1 MTTRPRGPVVFDRE
15 DASTPPPDPAAA
27 PPVRDADAP
36 MPEGR
41 AMQIAARLGARPMSG
56 PARLFWSAAVAF
68 AAFVLSLALWD
79 YVTGLLARVP
89 LLGGAAALLAGL
101 AALGAL
107 LLVLRELVA
116 LRRLRRVDTL
126 RGQAEAA
133 LSGDDAAAARAVVA
147 ALDRLYAPRRELAA
161 GRARLSARGAEVFD
175 ANGLIEMAERDLLA
189 PLDAAARLEIELAA
203 RQVATATA
211 LVPMPLADVVA
222 ALLANL
228 RMIRRIAELYG
239 GLAGTIGSWR
249 LTRAVLAHLLA
260 TGLLAAGDDLVSSVA
275 GGGILSKVSRRFGE
289 GVVNG
294 ALTARVGIAAMEL
307 CRPLPF
313 RALPAPR
320 VTRLVQRAL
329 TGLFDRGERGAPAP
343 D

>member
-1 MTTRPRGPVVFDRE
+1 MTTRLRGPVVFDRE
-15 DASTPPPDPAAA
+15 DMAAPDPAQA
-27 PPVRDADAP
+27 PPVVDADTP
-36 MPEGR
+36 LPEGR
-41 AMQIAARLGARPMSG
+41 AMRLAARLGARRMSG
-56 PARLFWSAAVAF
+56 PARLFWSAAGAF
-68 AAFVLSLALWD
+68 AAFALSLALWD
-79 YVTGLLARVP
+79 YLTALVARVP
-89 LLGGAAALLAGL
+89 VLGGAATLLVGL

-116 LRRLRRVDTL
+116 LRRLKRIDALRR
-126 RGQAEAA
+126 QAETA
-133 LSGDDAAAARAVVA
+133 LSAEDMDTARAVIA
-147 ALDRLYAPRRELAA
+147 DLDQLYAPRRALAA
-161 GRARLSARGAEVFD
+161 GRQRLADRAAEVFD
-175 ANGLIEMAERDLLA
+175 AAGLIEIAERELLS
-189 PLDAAARLEIELAA
+189 PLDAEVRLEIELAA

-228 RMIRRIAELYG
+228 RMIRRIAEHYG
-239 GLAGTIGSWR
+239 GVAGTVGSWR

-260 TGLLAAGDDLVSSVA
+260 TGLLAAGDDMIGSVA

-294 ALTARVGIAAMEL
+294 ALTARVGIAAMEI

-329 TGLFDRGERGAPAP
+329 AGLFDRGDKGPPPPA
-343 D
+343 